1 MRIITLIARHG
12 TSKYVDAVEDCDAL
26 FARQLPDVERELL
39 IIDNSLPTE
48 YEEHLNRD
56 RILIGAS
63 DEQREFSSW
72 DCGISHL
79 GQRIYDYDLV
89 HLATSAFRVLY
100 TRYLDRFDTEM
111 LGLVRGRGV
120 VVGHIDYYNEPV
132 TLLGRSLQAWVR
144 SSFMFLPPEELALLG
159 SLVSVT
165 NREAFFSEKPDAPFR
180 PDSPLSSNYRKY
192 ILDWLTGTGTGQGVE
207 WHSRFRLTAENLNF
221 FKAKATAILN
231 EQMLGVRLRAQGCAL
246 VDATWLATRC
256 RELRAGQSL
265 GSIPSWRLQVTT
277 RDTDPAPDKLMCPYW
292 LQS

>member
-1 MRIITLIARHG
+1 MRIITLLARHG

-26 FARQLPDVERELL
+26 FTRQLPDVERELL
-39 IIDNSLPTE
+39 IVDNSLPTE
-48 YEEHLNRD
+48 YEEHLSRD

-72 DCGISHL
+72 DRGISYL

-111 LGLVRGRGV
+111 LGLVRGRSA

-159 SLVSVT
+159 SLVSIT
-165 NREAFFSEKPDAPFR
+165 NREAFFCENPETPFR
-180 PDSPLSSNYRKY
+180 PDSPLSSNYRRY
-192 ILDWLTGTGTGQGVE
+192 ILDWLTGTGTGQGFE
-207 WHSRFRLTAENLNF
+207 WHSRFRLTAESFNF
-221 FKAKATAILN
+221 FKAKAAAILN

-246 VDATWLATRC
+246 VDATWLATRR

-265 GSIPSWRLQVTT
+265 GTIPSWRRQVTT
-277 RDTDPAPDKLMCPYW
+277 RDTDPASDKLMCPYW